1 MKYLGLIL
9 ATFVFCINTTLFAG
23 NILNDIAT
31 AIGSNDVEKIST
43 YINSNVDIT
52 IDDNDDTYSKEQAK
66 AILSEYLDS
75 NPIKSIKLLHNG
87 ASGSNTQYA
96 IASASTK
103 NGTYRV
109 YMLIAKESESF
120 QLVELRFEE
129 E

>member
-1 MKYLGLIL
+1 MKYFSLIL
-9 ATFVFCINTTLFAG
+9 ATLLFCVNTSLFGA
-23 NILNDIAT
+23 NVLNDIAT
-31 AIGSNDVEKIST
+31 ALGSNDVEKIST

-52 IDDNDDTYSKEQAK
+52 IEDNDDTYSKEQATV
-66 AILSEYLDS
+66 ILNDFLTK

-96 IASASTK
+96 IASAVTK

-109 YMLIAKESESF
+109 YMLIAKEADSF